1 MLWYIV
7 VSHQYYQTKAS
18 VQTIHVSS
26 QWEQSTIY
34 HMFLAIILTLMVG
47 HIHPYTLTVFF
58 DVFNT
63 EYFLFCRT
71 NMISMSQK
79 FACCCDIYYK
89 VRNGSCTQQ
98 NRLLTPPTIQYAKA
112 KPPEINSGQ
121 STFTYVNHEIITN
134 NFKKCSSTSS
144 FFSVYWTVSNMETY
158 RIKCCDIL
166 EEGQNVARSLLYSL
180 SFNGTDFYR
189 FSPSATQPKALLLW
203 RKFGQRQKKR
213 IMQTHAHTRIH
224 KMAKLHIDNW
234 VGFISILLLRFRIVT
249 PPAVWFSTNMQR
261 ISNIA
266 ASNLFVLSMLRL
278 NGLCR
283 KSNQTDLL
291 PTLLLDRR
299 MGRFLWWL
307 KSLLKRLGN
316 NNGDSNGS
324 SHAYWMYAH
333 MHNNFSYKRQ
343 SNGMTNFA
351 INPVH
356 LYSGDGFL
364 CWSRNDG

>member
-1 MLWYIV
+1 MLWYIGRRAKRCSFLV
-7 VSHQYYQTKAS
+7 VFSL
-18 VQTIHVSS
+18 I
-26 QWEQSTIY
+26 QW
-34 HMFLAIILTLMVG
+34 
-47 HIHPYTLTVFF
+47 
-58 DVFNT
+58 
-63 EYFLFCRT
+63 
-71 NMISMSQK
+71 
-79 FACCCDIYYK
+79 
-89 VRNGSCTQQ
+89 
-98 NRLLTPPTIQYAKA
+98 NRLLPVFTISHSAKSFA
-112 KPPEINSGQ
+112 SL
-121 STFTYVNHEIITN
+121 
-134 NFKKCSSTSS
+134 KKIRT
-144 FFSVYWTVSNMETY
+144 ET
-158 RIKCCDIL
+158 K
-166 EEGQNVARSLLYSL
+166 
-180 SFNGTDFYR
+180 
-189 FSPSATQPKALLLW
+189 
-203 RKFGQRQKKR
+203 KKR
-213 IMQTHAHTRIH
+213 IMQTHAHTHIH
-224 KMAKLHIDNW
+224 KKAKLHIDNW